1 MPVIHI
7 PSHGNNEQM
16 TQINDHVHSGKP
28 AFVLLHMDSC
38 GPCRQTR
45 PEWMKLEDKYSSHP
59 DIGIF
64 DVEMAQ
70 IEHIN
75 HPELK
80 EVSGFPTMR
89 YIKNN
94 QCEDYESC
102 SSIRPDRSY
111 DSFLKWIES
120 KEGKLKLKGGKVKR
134 KYKRKT
140 FSKKKSKKGKRK
152 TKKRKTRRAKRK

>member
-7 PSHGNNEQM
+7 PTHGNDEQM
-16 TQINDHVHSGKP
+16 SQINEYVESGKP

-45 PEWMKLEDKYSSHP
+45 PEWLKLENKYSSNP
-59 DIGIF
+59 NIGIF
-64 DVEMAQ
+64 DVEMEQ
-70 IEHIN
+70 IQHIH

-94 QCEDYESC
+94 KCEDYESC

-111 DSFLKWIES
+111 ESFLKWIES
-120 KEGKLKLKGGKVKR
+120 KEGGIKLKGGRVRR

-140 FSKKKSKKGKRK
+140 KSRKKSRKGNKKS
-152 TKKRKTRRAKRK
+152 KKRKTRKTKKK